1 MEEKISGIYCIENL
15 VNGKKYI
22 GLSIDVL
29 KRRSAHYNRLNQKTH
44 INKHLQDA
52 WNKYKEENFKFYI
65 IETCMSK
72 EQLKE
77 REIYYIKFYNT
88 NNRLYGYNKTSGGD
102 GVRDLSYESRE
113 KISIGESLDDI
124 VQLSMEG
131 EVLNIFRNCR
141 LASQYFNKESSKE
154 NIRNCCDKRYG
165 YKKAFGYYWMYKK
178 EYDINGFNI
187 LEYKYPDNQFNVK
200 PILQYDLNNNFIS
213 EYKSAREC
221 ERQTSIGYKLIS
233 AVCTGSKKSAHGYIF
248 KFKENNQ
255 INT

>member
-22 GLSIDVL
+22 GLSSNIN
-29 KRRSAHYNRLNQKTH
+29 KREKAHFNALNNYSH

-65 IETCMSK
+65 IENCEST

-77 REIYYIKFYNT
+77 REIYYINIYNT

-102 GVRDLSYESRE
+102 GVRDLSDESRE

-124 VQLSMEG
+124 LQIDNRG
-131 EVLNIFRNCR
+131 NIINIFRNCR
-141 LASQYFNKESSKE
+141 MASEYFKKESSKE
-154 NIRNCCDKRYG
+154 NIRSCCNKKYG
-165 YKKAFGYYWMYKK
+165 YKTAFGYYWMYKK
-178 EYDINGFNI
+178 DYESNGFNLI
-187 LEYKYPDNQFNVK
+187 KYKPSDNTCNVK
-200 PILQYDLNNNFIS
+200 SILQYDLNNNFIA

-221 ERQTSIGYKLIS
+221 ERQTGIGYKLIS
-233 AVCTGSKKSAHGYIF
+233 RVCNGNRPHTHGYIF
-248 KFKENNQ
+248 KFKLTLN
-255 INT
+255 